1 MYKEYNGREWSSE
14 EKYLEYKANSCKILN
29 SSLAIESYQ
38 DFTGDKGAEISHAYK
53 KLGQYYKKK
62 SVMTEEEL
70 LRTSYELVEKFN
82 LLFDKIGRENFIFY
96 DDGDVS
102 YKWEK

>member
-38 DFTGDKGAEISHAYK
+38 DFTGDEDSEISQAYK
-53 KLGQYYKKK
+53 KLGLYYKNKP
-62 SVMTEEEL
+62 VMTEEEL
-70 LRTSYELVEKFN
+70 LKTSYELVKIFDAI
-82 LLFDKIGRENFIFY
+82 FDKIGREKFIFY
-96 DDGDVS
+96 DDGDVN
-102 YKWEK
+102 YKWGK